1 MFSSYSLWALSSSTA
16 FAKAVTLS
24 WFAPTL
30 ASIFVF
36 DRANSINHMQDK
48 KNSGTT
54 TPSSKCMPLWPTW
67 AWIGCAEGSAKEIY
81 SQILPDV
88 FIKPVICNWFCW
100 SKCCIQFD
108 SLRSSIR
115 LLTSFPTRT
124 SQICSTRRWDFGIE
138 NRHWQKNKAF
148 PTVAPAS
155 KLYAFVSWCVI
166 DCKNLMTDTFVTWQV
181 IWLSHLLH

>member
-115 LLTSFPTRT
+115 LLTSSPSSSSKVCSFLFTLL
-124 SQICSTRRWDFGIE
+124 SSSNLICLEIRLAVVW
-138 NRHWQKNKAF
+138 
-148 PTVAPAS
+148 
-155 KLYAFVSWCVI
+155 FVIS
-166 DCKNLMTDTFVTWQV
+166 
-181 IWLSHLLH
+181 